1 MKNLKTLQEFIKE
14 NTQEEV
20 ETFIMDIEY
29 DDEKLELHKYEQSP
43 FKVLYYLVNE
53 DGENYIDLNT
63 TLEDNLLLDAIWVK
77 VGGQEEE
84 ISDMVDMFEKTD
96 KVTSNG
102 FNKYVMYDIKQLSI
116 ILYIYTITRNFEK
129 SKLHI
134 I

>member
-20 ETFIMDIEY
+20 ETFIMDLEY
-29 DDEKLELHKYEQSP
+29 DGEKLELHKYEQSP

-53 DGENYIDLNT
+53 DGEDYIDLNT

-84 ISDMVDMFEKTD
+84 ISDMIDMLEKTD

-102 FNKYVMYDIKQLSI
+102 FNKYVMYDIK
-116 ILYIYTITRNFEK
+116 
-129 SKLHI
+129 
-134 I
+134 